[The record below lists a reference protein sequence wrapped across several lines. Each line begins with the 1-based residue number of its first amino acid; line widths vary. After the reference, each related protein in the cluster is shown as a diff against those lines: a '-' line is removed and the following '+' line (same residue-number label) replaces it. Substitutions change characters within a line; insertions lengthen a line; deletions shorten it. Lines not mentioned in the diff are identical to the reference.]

1 MDALAGAI
9 PAGVSS
15 SAPRQL
21 ALTSAAQILAMGL
34 WFSASSVVPALRGEW
49 ALSTQGTVLLTAS
62 VQVGFAAGALVSAV
76 ANLADRLRPERLL
89 AASAATG
96 ALLTLLFPL
105 CGNQFWL
112 AVLLRFGTGMA
123 LAGVYPVGMK
133 IVVSWFPNSRGLALG
148 VLLAALA
155 LGSAS
160 PHLLAGNLPG
170 WRTVLVVASLL
181 ALGAAALAVLFVRV
195 GPAARRSPPWEPRYL
210 LTMARDRR
218 QRLIAFG
225 YFGHMWELYAFWTW
239 IPAYAAAASKTSP
252 GTVSLLAF
260 TVIGVGGAI
269 GCLLGG
275 ALSDR
280 FGRIDV
286 ALAALAV
293 SGTCCLV
300 SALVF
305 GGHPAMLGTLLFVWG
320 IAAIAD
326 SGQFSAALS
335 EAADAR
341 YVGTALTA
349 QTAIG
354 FLLSALT
361 IQGLPVL
368 ADAVGWRAA
377 APVLAVGPLLGVI
390 AMARLRSPV
399 CPAR

>member
-1 MDALAGAI
+1 M
-9 PAGVSS
+9 SS

-34 WFSASSVVPALRGEW
+34 WFSASSVVPALRAEW

-62 VQVGFAAGALVSAV
+62 VQVGFAVGALVSAV

-96 ALLTLLFPL
+96 AVLTLLFPL

-112 AVLLRFGTGMA
+112 AVALRFGTGVA

-148 VLLAALA
+148 VL
-155 LGSAS
+155 
-160 PHLLAGNLPG
+160 
-170 WRTVLVVASLL
+170 
-181 ALGAAALAVLFVRV
+181 LAVLFVRV

-286 ALAALAV
+286 ALVALAV
-293 SGTCCLV
+293 SGACCLV
-300 SALVF
+300 SVSVF
-305 GGHPAMLGTLLFVWG
+305 GAHPVVLGTLL
-320 IAAIAD
+320 
-326 SGQFSAALS
+326 
-335 EAADAR
+335 
-341 YVGTALTA
+341 
-349 QTAIG
+349 
-354 FLLSALT
+354 
-361 IQGLPVL
+361 
-368 ADAVGWRAA
+368 
-377 APVLAVGPLLGVI
+377 GVV
-390 AMARLRSPV
+390 AMARLRSHDPL
-399 CPAR
+399 PEMSRAPRLRR

>member
-1 MDALAGAI
+1 
-9 PAGVSS
+9 
-15 SAPRQL
+15 
-21 ALTSAAQILAMGL
+21 MGL
-34 WFSASSVVPALRGEW
+34 WFSASSVVPALRVEW

-105 CGNQFWL
+105 CGDHFWL
-112 AVLLRFGTGMA
+112 AILLRFGTGMA

-133 IVVSWFPNSRGLALG
+133 IVVSWFPESRGLALG

-160 PHLLAGNLPG
+160 PHLLAGNLPD
-170 WRTVLVVASLL
+170 WRTVLVVAALL
-181 ALGAAALAVLFVRV
+181 ALGAAALSALFVRV

-210 LTMARDRR
+210 LTMASDRR
-218 QRLIAFG
+218 QRLIALG

-239 IPAYAAAASKTSP
+239 IPAYAAAASQSSM
-252 GTVSLLAF
+252 SLLAF
-260 TVIGVGGAI
+260 TVIGVGGAV

-286 ALAALAV
+286 ALVALAV
-293 SGTCCLV
+293 SGACCLL
-300 SALVF
+300 SASVF
-305 GGHPAMLGTLLFVWG
+305 DAPPAVLGTLLFVWG
-320 IAAIAD
+320 VAAIAD

-335 EAADAR
+335 EAADPR

-354 FLLSALT
+354 FLVSALT

-377 APVLAVGPLLGVI
+377 APVLAIGPLLGVA
-390 AMARLRSPV
+390 AMAKLRRPSLDQISKSV
-399 CPAR
+399 IN

>member
-1 MDALAGAI
+1 M
-9 PAGVSS
+9 SS

-21 ALTSAAQILAMGL
+21 ALTSTAQILAMGL
-34 WFSASSVVPALRGEW
+34 WFSASSVVPALRVEW

-105 CGNQFWL
+105 CGNHFWL
-112 AVLLRFGTGMA
+112 AILLRFGTGMA

-133 IVVSWFPNSRGLALG
+133 IVVSWFPESRGLALG

-160 PHLLAGNLPG
+160 PHLLAGNLPD
-170 WRTVLVVASLL
+170 WRTVLVVAALL
-181 ALGAAALAVLFVRV
+181 ALGAAALSALFVRV

-218 QRLIAFG
+218 QRLIALG

-239 IPAYAAAASKTSP
+239 IPAYAAAASQSS
-252 GTVSLLAF
+252 VSLLAF
-260 TVIGVGGAI
+260 TVIGVGGAV
-269 GCLLGG
+269 GCMLGG

-286 ALAALAV
+286 ALVALAV
-293 SGTCCLV
+293 SGACCLL
-300 SALVF
+300 SASVF
-305 GGHPAMLGTLLFVWG
+305 DAPPAVLGTLLFVWG
-320 IAAIAD
+320 VAAIAD

-335 EAADAR
+335 EAADPR

-354 FLLSALT
+354 FLVSALT

-377 APVLAVGPLLGVI
+377 APVLAIGPLLGVA
-390 AMARLRSPV
+390 AMAKLRRPSLDQISKSV
-399 CPAR
+399 IN

>member
-1 MDALAGAI
+1 M
-9 PAGVSS
+9 SS

-34 WFSASSVVPALRGEW
+34 WFSASSVVPALRVEW

-76 ANLADRLRPERLL
+76 ANLADRLPPERLL

-112 AVLLRFGTGMA
+112 AVLLRFGTGVA

-133 IVVSWFPNSRGLALG
+133 IVLSWFPNSRGLALG

-160 PHLLAGNLPG
+160 PHLLAGSLPG
-170 WRTVLVVASLL
+170 WRRVLVVAAVL
-181 ALGAAALAVLFVRV
+181 ALGAAALAALFVRV

-218 QRLIAFG
+218 QRLIALG

-239 IPAYAAAASKTSP
+239 FPAYATAASQRS
-252 GTVSLLAF
+252 VSLLAF
-260 TVIGVGGAI
+260 AVIGVGGAI

-280 FGRIDV
+280 IGRIDV

-293 SGTCCLV
+293 SGTCCLISV
-300 SALVF
+300 SAF
-305 GGHPAMLGTLLFVWG
+305 DAHPAVLGALLFVWG
-320 IAAIAD
+320 VAAIAD

-335 EAADAR
+335 EAADPR

-354 FLLSALT
+354 FLVSALT
-361 IQGLPVL
+361 IQGLPLL
-368 ADAVGWRAA
+368 ADVVGWRAA
-377 APVLAVGPLLGVI
+377 IPALAIGPVLGVV
-390 AMARLRSPV
+390 AMAKLRRPSLDQISKSV
-399 CPAR
+399 IN

>member
-1 MDALAGAI
+1 M
-9 PAGVSS
+9 SS

-34 WFSASSVVPALRGEW
+34 WFSASSVVPALRAEW

-89 AASAATG
+89 AASAAAG

-105 CGNQFWL
+105 CGDQFWL

-160 PHLLAGNLPG
+160 PHLLAGSLPE
-170 WRTVLVVASLL
+170 WRTVLVVAALL
-181 ALGAAALAVLFVRV
+181 ALGAAALAVLFVHV

-239 IPAYAAAASKTSP
+239 IPAYAAAASQRS
-252 GTVSLLAF
+252 VSLLAF

-293 SGTCCLV
+293 SGTCCLI
-300 SALVF
+300 SAFVF
-305 GGHPAMLGTLLFVWG
+305 GAHPAVLGTLLFVWG
-320 IAAIAD
+320 VAAIAD

-377 APVLAVGPLLGVI
+377 APALAVGPLLGVI
-390 AMARLRSPV
+390 AMVRLRRTSLDQISKSV
-399 CPAR
+399 IN